1 MFSAIRSDGN
11 QNDNYYDVDVGLYEY
26 VTNNGSSYL
35 SQIGWH
41 TIGSSTSYQ
50 ENSWTIELKK
60 GSKYYLPI
68 RVSWNSNI
76 DQSVSVR
83 LFIGVPSTGANARTV
98 TYDANGG
105 TLGSV
110 PAKQTVEANKAAEL
124 SWEVPYREHYNFLGW
139 SKSKTAESADY
150 LPAGSFT
157 TGSNTTLYAVWK
169 PEGNMGTLLMEK
181 KRKETC
187 TIPQAERWVAFRTD
201 CNGTYSVTIRAAA
214 ENTFVK
220 AALFDGTEELE
231 SVTIRDA
238 AAGGKLEAWLDVG
251 KTYSLC
257 LKPYWDNGQNA
268 AFDLTFGI
276 HRMTSRL
283 VLPSGLRE
291 IRERAYAGTE
301 FGSIVV
307 PEGVE
312 SVGPYAFADCA
323 ELTKVIV
330 LSADTDFAGSA
341 FEGCAGLTFL
351 APAGSTAQAFAGA
364 HGYSFEAY
372 VP

>member
-1 MFSAIRSDGN
+1 M
-11 QNDNYYDVDVGLYEY
+11 
-26 VTNNGSSYL
+26 
-35 SQIGWH
+35 
-41 TIGSSTSYQ
+41 
-50 ENSWTIELKK
+50 
-60 GSKYYLPI
+60 
-68 RVSWNSNI
+68 
-76 DQSVSVR
+76 
-83 LFIGVPSTGANARTV
+83 

-169 PEGNMGTLLMEK
+169 PEENTGTLLMEK

-238 AAGGKLEAWLDVG
+238 AAGGKLEAWLDAG
-251 KTYSLC
+251 KTYSLR
-257 LKPYWDNGQNA
+257 LKPYWYNGQNA

-276 HRMTSRL
+276 PRMTSRL
-283 VLPSGLRE
+283 VLPSGLWE

-301 FGSIVV
+301 FGSIVI

-312 SVGPYAFADCA
+312 TVGPYAFADCA
-323 ELTKVIV
+323 ELTKIIV
-330 LSADTDFAGSA
+330 LSADTDFADTA